1 MPGHAD
7 PIEAVIRQTFT
18 LQRLN
23 NAIARDSSGILRSL
37 FDDIAA
43 EIARIDPTGPA
54 ALRYRRMRVAKLI
67 ARVEEMTGEAFTE
80 WNRAVRGDLA
90 RLGRAHGLQT
100 TADLVATLGVA
111 GAMVNA
117 AAPTQNMVKAIID
130 TNPFQGETLAG
141 WAKVQKAGTVRRV
154 RQVVQRGM
162 MEERSID
169 WMTRQIRGGA
179 GVRGVWQTTRR
190 EAEAIVRTAVTE
202 IASQAQLFT
211 YQQNPRVVKSVE
223 VVATL
228 DNLTC
233 FAAGTGVLTPSGY
246 VPIENIT
253 VGSVVIGG
261 SRRSRRVVGVRVAQR
276 SGMARVALSNG
287 IVVECTAD
295 HRWLTAGGCW
305 VEARDLQPLQHLSSN
320 SDLCHVTRYEDLP
333 DLQHDVRSEAVE
345 GEQVLRAAVLP
356 GRAAA
361 RGLQRDPRPE
371 GSVRELWDSSRAN
384 EQAGRPALLL
394 KRVLPGRSHETVR
407 VGLRGMR
414 ESGDGHRRSGEGPA
428 VLLPCVQGGASSA
441 QAHQLP
447 RVRGPVYAD
456 SVSERQGRY
465 CQSLDVLPR
474 VPVHMDEDGR
484 RSQAE
489 DRGCVPR
496 REASELDGW
505 QVGSEQLEPSR
516 AQLVEDR
523 AEGTQA
529 GRGQMPALRRSQGP
543 RWQRASR
550 SPHYPVPQF
559 RNGQEGQSH
568 VEPSDA
574 LPLMPHDGGV
584 EDSHQ
589 ADRPSSQDPVRVEA
603 VELYEY
609 PTLVYDI
616 QVDVDES
623 FIVADAV
630 VHNCPICQALDG
642 KIMDAAN
649 PTDVP
654 AFHIRCRCGLMPV
667 VDWEGLGL
675 KPPEQGERFARDQD
689 ARLRGES
696 MSKQRTQVP
705 GDTTYETWLRDQK
718 PAVVRDILGPGRAKL
733 FTDRKMRL
741 DRMISTDRRILTLS
755 ELEAKL

>member
-67 ARVEEMTGEAFTE
+67 ARVEEMAGEAFTE

-117 AAPTQNMVKAIID
+117 AAPTQNMVKAILD

-162 MEERSID
+162 MEERGID
-169 WMTRQIRGGA
+169 WMTRQVRGGA
-179 GVRGVWQTTRR
+179 GVRGVWRATRR

-202 IASQAQLFT
+202 IASQAQLLT

-228 DNLTC
+228 DNLT
-233 FAAGTGVLTPSGY
+233 
-246 VPIENIT
+246 
-253 VGSVVIGG
+253 
-261 SRRSRRVVGVRVAQR
+261 
-276 SGMARVALSNG
+276 
-287 IVVECTAD
+287 
-295 HRWLTAGGCW
+295 
-305 VEARDLQPLQHLSSN
+305 
-320 SDLCHVTRYEDLP
+320 
-333 DLQHDVRSEAVE
+333 
-345 GEQVLRAAVLP
+345 
-356 GRAAA
+356 
-361 RGLQRDPRPE
+361 
-371 GSVRELWDSSRAN
+371 
-384 EQAGRPALLL
+384 
-394 KRVLPGRSHETVR
+394 
-407 VGLRGMR
+407 
-414 ESGDGHRRSGEGPA
+414 
-428 VLLPCVQGGASSA
+428 
-441 QAHQLP
+441 
-447 RVRGPVYAD
+447 
-456 SVSERQGRY
+456 
-465 CQSLDVLPR
+465 
-474 VPVHMDEDGR
+474 
-484 RSQAE
+484 
-489 DRGCVPR
+489 
-496 REASELDGW
+496 
-505 QVGSEQLEPSR
+505 
-516 AQLVEDR
+516 
-523 AEGTQA
+523 
-529 GRGQMPALRRSQGP
+529 
-543 RWQRASR
+543 
-550 SPHYPVPQF
+550 
-559 RNGQEGQSH
+559 
-568 VEPSDA
+568 
-574 LPLMPHDGGV
+574 
-584 EDSHQ
+584 
-589 ADRPSSQDPVRVEA
+589 
-603 VELYEY
+603 
-609 PTLVYDI
+609 
-616 QVDVDES
+616 
-623 FIVADAV
+623 
-630 VHNCPICQALDG
+630 CPICQALDG

-654 AFHIRCRCGLMPV
+654 AFHIRCRCALMPV